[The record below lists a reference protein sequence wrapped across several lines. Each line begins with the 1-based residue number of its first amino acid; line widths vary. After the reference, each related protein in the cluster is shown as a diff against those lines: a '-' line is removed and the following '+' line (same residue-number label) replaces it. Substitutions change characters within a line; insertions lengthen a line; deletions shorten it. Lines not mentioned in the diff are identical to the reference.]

1 MTTTQIVNANNKVI
15 EQKLIS
21 KIKDLPIINKHFST
35 LKDDVY
41 NEPIIDLTKS
51 QKSNLKKLMNE
62 I

>member
-1 MTTTQIVNANNKVI
+1 MKTTEIVNANNKAI

-35 LKDDVY
+35 LNDDAY
-41 NEPIIDLTKS
+41 NEPIIDLSQS
-51 QKSNLKKLMNE
+51 QKSNLKNLLNE